1 MAYGLSPEGGTTF
14 GRRATRPIESP
25 VHEWLTLERSPGA
38 SRWGFFLRAETMS
51 PRPRHR
57 SLLDAPRRYLR
68 HVLED

>member
-14 GRRATRPIESP
+14 GRHATRPIESP

-51 PRPRHR
+51 PPTT
-57 SLLDAPRRYLR
+57 
-68 HVLED
+68 